1 MSFSICIFI
10 VMSIS
15 PVLSVISKS
24 KTHFYYDEDIYIGVK
39 QLSEYLIGSY
49 FISLDDEYTYIS
61 RDGKEMTLYFDDD
74 KLVKKPGY
82 EVLMTNIDDVYFET
96 KNSYLY
102 MNVIRDEREYNF
114 LISYMQEIDN
124 EK

>member
-1 MSFSICIFI
+1 
-10 VMSIS
+10 MSIS
-15 PVLSVISKS
+15 PVFSVISKS
-24 KTHFYYDEDIYIGVK
+24 TTHFYYDEDIYIGVK

>member
-15 PVLSVISKS
+15 PVFSVISKS
-24 KTHFYYDEDIYIGVK
+24 TTHFYYDEDIYIGVK

>member
-15 PVLSVISKS
+15 PVFSVISKS
-24 KTHFYYDEDIYIGVK
+24 TTHFYYDVDIYIGVK

-96 KNSYLY
+96 KNPYLY